1 MKHITVTELK
11 TRLDNKEP
19 IQLIDVREE
28 YEVEICSLGG
38 EHIPMSEVLTNSE
51 KIKRD
56 IPVIIHCRGGN
67 RAAAVIQALENNFQ
81 FNNLY
86 NLQGGIMAWVEQ
98 IDPTMETY

>member
-1 MKHITVTELK
+1 MKQITVAELK
-11 TRLDNKEP
+11 TKLDSGESVQ
-19 IQLIDVREE
+19 IIDVREE

-38 EHIPMSEVLTNSE
+38 EHIPMSEVLTSSE

-86 NLQGGIMAWVEQ
+86 NLQGGIIAWAEQ
-98 IDPTMETY
+98 IDPAMETY

>member
-1 MKHITVTELK
+1 MKQITVTELK
-11 TRLDNKEP
+11 TKLDSGESVQ
-19 IQLIDVREE
+19 IIDVREE

-38 EHIPMSEVLTNSE
+38 EHIPMSEVLISSE

-86 NLQGGIMAWVEQ
+86 NLQGGIMAWAEQ
-98 IDPTMETY
+98 IDPAMETY

>member
-1 MKHITVTELK
+1 MKQITVIELK
-11 TRLDNKEP
+11 TKLDSGESVQ
-19 IQLIDVREE
+19 IIDVREE
-28 YEVEICSLGG
+28 YEVEICSIGG
-38 EHIPMSEVLTNSE
+38 EHIPMSEVLTSSQ

-86 NLQGGIMAWVEQ
+86 NLQGGIMAWAEQ
-98 IDPTMETY
+98 IDPAMETY